1 MNRREFVKIIGV
13 GAVGLMIDGKI
24 FAEAKGESE
33 MKIQAVK
40 FYEKGFMTQ
49 PFACGL
55 EDGEEKFDKNVKYRS
70 SLQNFMEIFL
80 TNTNI
85 S

>member
-1 MNRREFVKIIGV
+1 MKRREFIKAVGI

-24 FAEAKGESE
+24 FAEAKGART

-40 FYEKGFMTQ
+40 LFKNGFITQ

-55 EDGEEKFDKNVKYRS
+55 GRRRGK
-70 SLQNFMEIFL
+70 I
-80 TNTNI
+80 
-85 S
+85 